1 MSATTTDPR
10 TARPPNSGGGGFLSS
25 NRNRLLLL
33 LVVST
38 VAIGALAFRAAS
50 GDLSYYVEPDEFLA
64 QIEGNEGDRWRV
76 GGRVVEGTIVEENGR
91 PVAFDIA
98 GETGERISVSYDD
111 GIVPNLFTENA
122 FVVVDGSLHEDG
134 HFDATSLVIKHE
146 NEFFSDT
153 PPPDSPSADLLPAD

>member
-1 MSATTTDPR
+1 VTAAATNQHPDQG
-10 TARPPNSGGGGFLSS
+10 GGGGFLSS

-38 VAIGALAFRAAS
+38 IGIGALAFKAAS

-64 QIEGNEGDRWRV
+64 QIDGNADGRWRV
-76 GGRVVEGTIVEENGR
+76 GGRVVEGSIVEENGR

-98 GETGERISVSYDD
+98 GDSGERISVTYD
-111 GIVPNLFTENA
+111 GVVPNLFTENA
-122 FVVVDGSLHEDG
+122 FVVVEGSLHEDG
-134 HFDATSLVIKHE
+134 SFAASSVVIKHE

-153 PPPDSPSADLLPAD
+153 PPPDSTSSGLLPD

>member
-1 MSATTTDPR
+1 MSATATDPLV
-10 TARPPNSGGGGFLSS
+10 TPPPSGGGFLSS

-38 VAIGALAFRAAS
+38 IAIGALAFRAAS
-50 GDLSYYVEPDEFLA
+50 GDISYYVEPDEFLA

-76 GGRVVEGTIVEENGR
+76 GGRVVEGSIVERDGR

-98 GETGERISVSYDD
+98 GETGEQISVAYE
-111 GIVPNLFTENA
+111 GVVPNLFTANA
-122 FVVVDGSLHEDG
+122 FVVVEGGLHDDG
-134 HFDATSLVIKHE
+134 HFEATSLVIKHE

>member
-1 MSATTTDPR
+1 MSASSVTNHG
-10 TARPPNSGGGGFLSS
+10 TAPSDSGGGFLSS

-33 LVVST
+33 LVIST

-64 QIEGNEGDRWRV
+64 QIDGNEGDRWRV

-98 GETGERISVSYDD
+98 GESGERISVAFD
-111 GIVPNLFTENA
+111 GIVPNLFTANA
-122 FVVVDGSLHEDG
+122 FVVVEGSLHEDG
-134 HFDATSLVIKHE
+134 HFEATSLVIKHE

-153 PPPDSPSADLLPAD
+153 PPPDSPSADLLPDY

>member
-1 MSATTTDPR
+1 MTEPVV
-10 TARPPNSGGGGFLSS
+10 PPPTGGGGSFLSS

-76 GGRVVEGTIVEENGR
+76 GGRVVEGSIVEENGR

-98 GETGERISVSYDD
+98 GETGEGISVVYD
-111 GIVPNLFTENA
+111 GIVPNLFTANA
-122 FVVVDGSLHEDG
+122 FVVVEGRLRDGGSFE
-134 HFDATSLVIKHE
+134 ATSLVIKHE

-153 PPPDSPSADLLPAD
+153 PPADSPSADLLPVY

>member
-1 MSATTTDPR
+1 MSVTTTNPGS
-10 TARPPNSGGGGFLSS
+10 PPPETGGGLMSS

-33 LVVST
+33 LAIST
-38 VAIGALAFRAAS
+38 IAIGALAFRAAS

-64 QIEGNEGDRWRV
+64 QIAGNEDDRWRV

-98 GETGERISVSYDD
+98 GESGERISVAFD
-111 GIVPNLFTENA
+111 GIVPNLFTANA
-122 FVVVDGSLHEDG
+122 FVVVEGGLHEDG
-134 HFDATSLVIKHE
+134 HFEADSLVIKHE
-146 NEFFSDT
+146 NEFFADT